1 MAKED
6 LGVTVNVPSGA
17 VAAGKAVDLTVRPCL
32 NGQFILPEGYKPASP
47 VYLITASTD
56 FLQDVQVS
64 IEHFADL
71 QSKRDCDNMAF
82 LFANTTP
89 VDGPNGPEYRFEE
102 CPADKFIFKEGQ
114 TVGTV
119 AQRHFAFTMV
129 AKRQGASYLHRSS
142 QCVCMAPKYSTGF
155 PCLIYLQV

>member
-17 VAAGKAVDLTVRPCL
+17 VAAGETMNLTVRPCIS
-32 NGQFILPEGYKPASP
+32 GQFILPEGYKPASP

-71 QSKRDCDNMAF
+71 QSIKDCDNMAF
-82 LFANTTP
+82 LFANITP
-89 VDGPNGPEYRFEE
+89 VDGSNGPEYRFEE
-102 CPADKFIFKEGQ
+102 IPAEKYTFKEGQ

-119 AQRHFAFTMV
+119 AQRHFAFMMV
-129 AKRQGASYLHRSS
+129 AKRQG
-142 QCVCMAPKYSTGF
+142 KY
-155 PCLIYLQV
+155 